1 MTVPLRRDT
10 AREKRREQGRGLSA
24 ELSAE
29 FLRPPSY
36 PNAVGMG
43 AAFVGVFIVGRR
55 VRKRKKK
62 QKKKKKKKSRKQEGQ
77 CKLSRKRHFKSSKGL
92 YVRFS
97 EHNSLAVASGYHAN
111 YPENDSLV
119 K

>member
-10 AREKRREQGRGLSA
+10 AREKRREQGHGLSA

-36 PNAVGMG
+36 PNVVGMG

-55 VRKRKKK
+55 VGGEKRE
-62 QKKKKKKKSRKQEGQ
+62 KKSRKQEGP

>member
-55 VRKRKKK
+55 VRKKRKR
-62 QKKKKKKKSRKQEGQ
+62 KKKSRKQEGQ